1 MFGGFIQPYLTIV
14 FVYVDIVDNI
24 HYMFIWVLSA
34 NINHGGW
41 RHRHTPLTGVFDNT
55 ITLCRLKHYCCRT
68 NGHRF
73 DYIYTVLTI
82 QELSTVMK
90 SLGLQ
95 ASQEEL
101 QEMMT
106 EADEDGS
113 GSIEFEEFLSM
124 MKRKMKENESSMDDV
139 KAAFKVFDQDGDG

>member
-1 MFGGFIQPYLTIV
+1 MFGGFIQTYLTIV

-73 DYIYTVLTI
+73 DYI
-82 QELSTVMK
+82 
-90 SLGLQ
+90 
-95 ASQEEL
+95 
-101 QEMMT
+101 
-106 EADEDGS
+106 
-113 GSIEFEEFLSM
+113 
-124 MKRKMKENESSMDDV
+124 
-139 KAAFKVFDQDGDG
+139 